1 MKISKK
7 SAALLAAALLVSG
20 APIVANAN
28 ASHDTYTYGSDAT
41 IEKGVLTKG
50 TATGPDNKTVATG
63 SAVTTSKN
71 VDKTGN
77 VYFGHFFWG
86 NTTITNTDFEN
97 NEIECDGPNS
107 GAVYFYTHTADAP
120 QHEVTITD
128 SNFNNNKI
136 TTTGNVAN
144 TYSSAKAGAM
154 LVKGVKVDLN
164 NVGFTG
170 NEANASQNSS
180 SMGGAI
186 YMDATLN
193 SPNNYQAI
201 ANFNVTKDMTYSGNK
216 VSGNSTYGDSYG
228 GYYHKTGGGFL
239 FMDRWSTA
247 NFNISEGAELKIGQD
262 GVTDTLTDSIASTVA
277 GTSATYS
284 NVINKTGKGVL
295 TVNGSM
301 SDYHGDLN
309 VQAGTMNVNSAWA
322 SDSTTVVSKDAT
334 LNVKALTL
342 NTQEAGTI
350 DALAPGGSTTSKV
363 SVPEKAG
370 SLTVQ
375 SGATVTA
382 DTITVNGKAA
392 VTTATGSK
400 LTANNVTANAGTKVS
415 LSGDTTINKDLTA
428 NGTTITLSGGSD
440 TVYSIGGN
448 IVTSTV
454 GEGNSAVA
462 GKVVLSGGKLTK
474 NDIGSTLK
482 GSLVIAGTGILSTTS
497 DQIYTYAASETAQ
510 DSGKVK
516 SQNITYTA
524 GTLSLTDAKYT
535 LAYAKAAKAALKVQ
549 TEGSTTELVMTGDL
563 VQETGE
569 TTSTMDIDTI
579 VDHASNVT
587 LDKVEATAE
596 KNLLIGSTEV
606 KDGTDVGGVTVEQQT
621 AKGFSVAA
629 LDLKKSDD
637 PTAKMGV
644 VITNAQAVTLG
655 GTAGGSVVKVVDENG
670 KDTETDVKVVIG
682 TTGTVAGATAA
693 NGTLTIGN
701 TISEVKTKYELKGD
715 VVLNSESTLKVN
727 GQTKITNSVTL
738 NKGVVDVKEGAK
750 LTTANMTVSESSAIT
765 GATEVTEK
773 VTISSDTVL
782 SIGSTDKA
790 GELKVKDIAGGIV
803 FLDPAYADSVDK
815 GSGLALTGEESAESV
830 TLNTAL
836 VAGHNSRV
844 SVGAELSDADEAFA
858 KTGLTWEKD
867 VSAAA
872 YIGKNVTLGDT
883 GSLTVNGD
891 LKGDSGD
898 SDLSAG
904 SVTFA
909 KNSLLM
915 VDGTKALS
923 TAAISDV
930 KTATVDKGSKLYIDG
945 AVKGETYKILAGAE
959 GSTISA
965 EWEEG
970 NIIADNNLL
979 KFTTDNTEN
988 KFDVKSSL
996 QKVAD
1001 VYGKA
1006 VITPDVFD
1014 KALEDASSDAAK
1026 FVDNAVRTSVNGTT
1040 NAQIS
1045 ALDSAAAMSEL
1056 AGAAHGTY
1064 AVSNLLTDAVADHM
1078 SISNNLTHDKD
1089 IWAKYI
1095 HTKEDIDG
1103 LDIAGFGSSYKAQY
1117 NGIVVGADL
1126 YHSEKATVGVA
1137 LTYAD
1142 GNISG
1147 NTLSAYTKNDAEY
1160 YGASIYGGIRNGDTA
1175 VIGDISYLHSKN
1187 DITQKNS
1194 GMNITGS
1201 EKSNAFSIGVRA
1213 EQSIKAGHGE
1223 LVPYAGLRYMHLSNG
1238 SYTNS
1243 LGMSYDGDDMNLWLL
1258 PVGVKYSVNS
1268 VHGGWTLRPIV
1279 EIGYV
1284 WNMGDRDAKETVSL
1298 GGVSNAFSYDVTD
1311 SGSYIGHL
1319 GFEAEKDSLTY
1330 GVGYEYQKGSSV
1342 KANRWMASVN
1352 YRF

>member
-7 SAALLAAALLVSG
+7 SAALMAVALLVSG

-28 ASHDTYTYGSDAT
+28 LNDDTYTYKSDAT

-50 TATGPDNKTVATG
+50 TALGPDNKTVATG
-63 SAVTTSKN
+63 SAVKTSKN
-71 VDKTGN
+71 VDKTGK
-77 VYFGHFFWG
+77 VYYGHFFWG

-120 QHEVTITD
+120 QREVTITD

-164 NVGFTG
+164 DVGFTG
-170 NEANASQNSS
+170 NEANASQDSS

-193 SPNNYQAI
+193 STNNYQAI

-247 NFNISEGAELKIGQD
+247 NFNISDGAELKIGQD
-262 GVTDTLTDSIASTVA
+262 GETGTLTDSIASTVA
-277 GTSATYS
+277 GTSAKYS

-322 SDSTTVVSKDAT
+322 SDSTTVVSKDAM

-363 SVPEKAG
+363 NVPEKAG

-415 LSGDTTINKDLTA
+415 FSGDTTINKDLTA

-448 IVTSTV
+448 IVTDET
-454 GEGNSAVA
+454 
-462 GKVVLSGGKLTK
+462 GKVLLSSGTLTK
-474 NDIGSTLK
+474 KDIGSTLK
-482 GSLVIAGTGILSTTS
+482 GSLEIAGTGILSTTS
-497 DQIYTYAASETAQ
+497 DQIYTYAASDAAQ
-510 DSGKVK
+510 DSGAVK
-516 SQNITYTA
+516 AKNITYTA

-535 LAYAKAAKAALKVQ
+535 LAYANAAKAALKVQ
-549 TEGSTTELVMTGDL
+549 TEGSATELVMTGEL
-563 VQETGE
+563 VKETGE
-569 TTSTMDIDTI
+569 TTGTMDIDTI
-579 VDHASNVT
+579 VDNASDVT

-637 PTAKMGV
+637 PSAKMGV

-701 TISEVKTKYELKGD
+701 TVSDVKTEYKLKGD
-715 VVLNSESTLKVN
+715 VVLNGESTLKVN
-727 GQTKITNSVTL
+727 GQTEITKSVTL
-738 NKGVVDVKEGAK
+738 NQGVVDVKEGAK
-750 LTTANMTVSESSAIT
+750 LTTKSMEVSASSAIT
-765 GATEVTEK
+765 GATEVTDK
-773 VTISSDTVL
+773 VTITSGQVL
-782 SIGSTDKA
+782 SIGSAAKA

-815 GSGLALTGEESAESV
+815 GSGLALVGEEEADSV

-836 VAGHNSRV
+836 VAGHNSRI

-872 YIGKNVTLGDT
+872 YIGKNVTLGET
-883 GSLTVNGD
+883 GSLTVNGA
-891 LKGDSGD
+891 LQNAGDAPD
-898 SDLSAG
+898 AK

-909 KNSLLM
+909 QNSLLM
-915 VDGTKALS
+915 VDGTKVKGANA

-930 KTATVDKGSKLYIDG
+930 KTATIAEGSKLYIDG
-945 AVKGETYKILAGAE
+945 AVKGETYKILAGASD
-959 GSTISA
+959 STISA
-965 EWEEG
+965 EWKAE

-988 KFDVKSSL
+988 KFNVTSSL

-1319 GFEAEKDSLTY
+1319 GFEAEKDNLTY